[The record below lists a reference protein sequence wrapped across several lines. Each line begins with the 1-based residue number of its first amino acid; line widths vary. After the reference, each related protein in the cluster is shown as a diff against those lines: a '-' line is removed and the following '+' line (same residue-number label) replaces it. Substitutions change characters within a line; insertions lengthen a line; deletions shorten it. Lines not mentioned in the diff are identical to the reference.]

1 MHSKT
6 PFISIEALRLWRG
19 GRLLASG
26 IQVCIESGMVAWL
39 KGKNGAG
46 KTTLLE
52 TLAGLLPGAGGDTR
66 QKTCYIPAAPLAWQ
80 PFRVAELRQ
89 HWQALYLGAAIDA
102 AHPLTALVDMRS
114 GQDRLFKRLS
124 SGQQQRLA
132 LQELLYKAA
141 PVWLLDE
148 PFASLDAAAA
158 AQLSNAIR
166 FHAAQGGAV
175 VLTSHQDIDC
185 STIQLNLNNFKA
197 QQAFTQQLEAM
208 W

>member
-1 MHSKT
+1 MHSVT
-6 PFISIEALRLWRG
+6 PFISVEAIGLWRG

-26 IQVCIESGMVAWL
+26 IQMCVKSGMVVWL
-39 KGKNGAG
+39 KGTNGAG

-52 TLAGLLPGAGGDTR
+52 TLAGLLPGAGGDRR
-66 QKTCYIPAAPLAWQ
+66 QTCYIPAAPLAWQ
-80 PFRVAELRQ
+80 PFRVDALRQ
-89 HWQALYLGAAIDA
+89 HWQALYPGAAIDA
-102 AHPLTALVDMRS
+102 AHPLAALVDMVAW
-114 GQDRLFKRLS
+114 QDRVFKRLS

-148 PFASLDAAAA
+148 PFASLDAVAAE
-158 AQLSNAIR
+158 QLSCAIR
-166 FHAAQGGAV
+166 FHAARGGAV

-185 STIQLNLNNFKA
+185 STIQINLNAFKA
-197 QQAFTQQLEAM
+197 QQAFTQQHEAM